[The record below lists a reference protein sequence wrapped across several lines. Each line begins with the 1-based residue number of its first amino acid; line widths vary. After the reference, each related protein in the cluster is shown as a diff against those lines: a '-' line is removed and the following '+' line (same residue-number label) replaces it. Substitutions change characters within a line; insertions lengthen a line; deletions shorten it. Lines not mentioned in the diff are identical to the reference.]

1 MGDVAWVDNFAV
13 WICADGR
20 YEETACDTPNVLVL
34 KIAIKDGDGDG
45 DSTDDVINIG
55 DDDDDWPADDDDDDD
70 NDNDDDD
77 DDDNDD
83 DDDDDDAKYDVCT
96 DGDNEGG
103 GGDITDDDKENDIDT
118 VTNEDDDETV
128 GVGGALSVTKDKEK
142 RKNWEIHCHE
152 FSDKILYAIIGL
164 SVVKPKSNLCFE
176 MSSLWCKKTKCW
188 MDHPEGDVC
197 TFLTMGPIIWLWGIW
212 RDRSFQIKNNS
223 DKQTEKQF

>member
-34 KIAIKDGDGDG
+34 KIAIKDGDGD
-45 DSTDDVINIG
+45 STDDVINIG
-55 DDDDDWPADDDDDDD
+55 DDNDDWPA
-70 NDNDDDD
+70 DNDDDD
-77 DDDNDD
+77 DDDNDDDDD

-103 GGDITDDDKENDIDT
+103 GGDITDDDRENDIDT

-152 FSDKILYAIIGL
+152 FSDKILYAIIIAL
-164 SVVKPKSNLCFE
+164 SVVKPKSNSCFE

-212 RDRSFQIKNNS
+212 RGRSFQIKNNS